1 MKGSS
6 IASPGLLGYDRV
18 MFEHVSPAEAATW
31 AALIF
36 VTGFIGFFGKALGR
50 ALLSFFQKKKD
61 DVPAGAGP
69 SVRIPPSGEGLTPG
83 TGEGLDPGD
92 TPSKDQQKLIKKS
105 MKAQVKTQKKVGK

>member
-6 IASPGLLGYDRV
+6 IASPGLLGYDGV
-18 MFEHVSPAEAATW
+18 MFEHVSAAEVATW

-69 SVRIPPSGEGLTPG
+69 SVRVPPSGKGFHPVPG
-83 TGEGLDPGD
+83 MGLDPGD

-105 MKAQVKTQKKVGK
+105 MKAQVKTQKKLGK

>member
-50 ALLSFFQKKKD
+50 AILSFFQKKKD
-61 DVPAGAGP
+61 DLPKGAGP
-69 SVRIPPSGEGLTPG
+69 SVRIPPSGEGLSPG
-83 TGEGLDPGD
+83 TGGRLDQGD
-92 TPSKDQQKLIKKS
+92 TPSKDNQKLIKKS
-105 MKAQVKTQKKVGK
+105 MKTQVKTQKKLGK

>member
-1 MKGSS
+1 
-6 IASPGLLGYDRV
+6 
-18 MFEHVSPAEAATW
+18 MFEHVSTAEVATW

-50 ALLSFFQKKKD
+50 AILSFFQKKKG
-61 DVPAGAGP
+61 DVPAGAVP
-69 SVRIPPSGEGLTPG
+69 SVRVPPSGEGLSPS

-105 MKAQVKTQKKVGK
+105 MKAQVKTQKKLEK